1 MTVKK
6 SFLLFLFGTIAVFQ
20 LLQAQTF
27 RFNGKVIDE
36 ETRLPLAFVNIVTD
50 QSKIG
55 TATDI
60 DGKFEISSQ
69 QPVEFLRLSYVGY
82 EPMTFYL
89 HGKNENLKIY
99 LKKTSLE
106 LDEVVII
113 AGENP
118 AHRIIRHVIENRD
131 ANDPEKLQSFSYTS
145 YDKMVFTVD
154 TLQIPDIPELTVDST
169 NQADTANVAAV
180 ADSSDIRLKNY
191 LEKKDFFMLETVSE
205 RKFLS
210 PDRNH
215 QKVLASRISG
225 FKDPVFLFLSSQM
238 QSSSF
243 YKEMINISDKNY
255 INPISNGS
263 LKKYFFQIED
273 TTYTTTNDTVFIISF
288 RPGINTNFDGL
299 KGVLWI
305 NTNGWAIQNVIAEP
319 SRDDGMF
326 TIKIQQMYEF
336 IEGSHWF
343 PVQLNTDIIFKNVT
357 INKYP
362 PVGRGKNYIRNI
374 VLNPELV
381 KRQFNQISIEV
392 DPNAGDRSEAFW
404 IDYRGDSLTERE
416 RNTYEFIDSIG
427 KAEDF
432 DKKVK
437 TFKSLITGRLPMG
450 KIDLDLS
457 KIVKYNAHEGLYLGL
472 GLLTSPRLSQTFSLG
487 GFWGYGFKDQTA
499 KYGADLGITLDK
511 YREIKLRLSYF
522 DYVTETGGTG
532 FFDDRDNML
541 NPDNFRDF
549 LIERMD
555 RTERKQASVSFRALR
570 YGTVNF
576 GFTSDNKRPT
586 YGYNF
591 SVPASQNE
599 VAVSDSNFNFTE
611 ISAGFRFAY
620 KEKFIQL
627 PDTEISTGTN
637 YPIFWFNYSRGISG
651 LLDGEY
657 DYNKFDLKIQK
668 SFYIKYF
675 GKSSFD
681 IRAGYIDKP
690 VPYTNLYNGRGA
702 YRMFTI
708 YAPASFATE
717 RMNEFL
723 SDRYVYLFY
732 THNFGK
738 LLWRS
743 KKFSPEFA
751 VATNGGFGW
760 LNHPEYHSN
769 KATFNMMDKGYF
781 ESGLLINNLFNMMR
795 LYTLGVGV
803 YYRYGAYS
811 LPDVGDNFAYKFTL
825 MFPF

>member
-1 MTVKK
+1 
-6 SFLLFLFGTIAVFQ
+6 
-20 LLQAQTF
+20 
-27 RFNGKVIDE
+27 
-36 ETRLPLAFVNIVTD
+36 
-50 QSKIG
+50 
-55 TATDI
+55 
-60 DGKFEISSQ
+60 
-69 QPVEFLRLSYVGY
+69 
-82 EPMTFYL
+82 
-89 HGKNENLKIY
+89 
-99 LKKTSLE
+99 
-106 LDEVVII
+106 
-113 AGENP
+113 
-118 AHRIIRHVIENRD
+118 
-131 ANDPEKLQSFSYTS
+131 
-145 YDKMVFTVD
+145 
-154 TLQIPDIPELTVDST
+154 
-169 NQADTANVAAV
+169 
-180 ADSSDIRLKNY
+180 
-191 LEKKDFFMLETVSE
+191 VSE

-215 QKVLASRISG
+215 QKVVASRISG

-243 YKEMINISDKNY
+243 YKELIKISDKNY

-263 LKKYFFQIED
+263 LKKYFFQLED
-273 TTYTTTNDTVFIISF
+273 TTYTPGGDSVFVIFF

-299 KGVLWI
+299 CGVMSI

-319 SRDDGMF
+319 SRSEGGIS
-326 TIKIQQMYEF
+326 IKIQQMYEF

-357 INKYP
+357 VNKYP
-362 PVGRGKNYIRNI
+362 PIGRGKNYNRNI

-416 RNTYEFIDSIG
+416 RKTYEYIDSLG

-457 KIVKYNAHEGLYLGL
+457 KIAKYNSYEGFYLGL
-472 GLLTSPRLSQTFSLG
+472 GLLTSPKLSETFSLG

-499 KYGADLGITLDK
+499 KYGGDLGITLDK

-522 DYVTETGGTG
+522 DYVTETGGTS
-532 FFDDRDNML
+532 FFDDKDNML

-555 RTERKQASVSFRALR
+555 RTERQQASVSFRAFR
-570 YGTVNF
+570 YATVNF
-576 GFTSDNKRPT
+576 GLTADNKRPT
-586 YGYNF
+586 YNYNF
-591 SVPASQNE
+591 TLPAPSGE
-599 VAVSDSNFNFTE
+599 IPLPDSNFNFTE

-627 PDTEISTGTN
+627 PDTKISTGTN
-637 YPIFWFNYSRGISG
+637 YPVIWFNYSRGLTG
-651 LLDGEY
+651 FLDGEY
-657 DYNKFDLKIQK
+657 AYNKFDLKIQK
-668 SFYIKYF
+668 SFFIKYF
-675 GKSSFD
+675 GKSTFD

-702 YRMFTI
+702 YRSFTI
-708 YAPASFATE
+708 FAPASFATE

-723 SDRYVYLFY
+723 SDRYVFLFY

-769 KATFNMMDKGYF
+769 KATFDAMDKGYF
-781 ESGLLINNLFNMMR
+781 ESGLLINNLLSMMNV
-795 LYTLGVGV
+795 YTLGVGV

-811 LPDVGDNFAYKFTL
+811 LPDIGDNFAYKLTL
-825 MFPF
+825 VFPF

>member
-1 MTVKK
+1 MIKRC
-6 SFLLFLFGTIAVFQ
+6 FLFFLFGISAAFQ
-20 LLQAQTF
+20 VLLAQSFTCS
-27 RFNGKVIDE
+27 GKVLDE

-69 QPVEFLRLSYVGY
+69 EPIEFLRLSYVGY
-82 EPMTFYL
+82 EPTTFYL
-89 HGKNENLKIY
+89 HGKNENLKIL
-99 LKKTSLE
+99 LKKTTLE

-118 AHRIIRHVIENRD
+118 AHRIIQHVIDNRD

-154 TLQIPDIPELTVDST
+154 TLQIPDIPELIADSIYS
-169 NQADTANVAAV
+169 ADTARVANEV
-180 ADSSDIRLKNY
+180 DSSDIRLKKY
-191 LEKKDFFMLETVSE
+191 LENKDFFLLETVSE
-205 RKFLS
+205 RKFLY

-243 YKEMINISDKNY
+243 YKEMITISDKNY
-255 INPISNGS
+255 INPISDGS

-299 KGVLWI
+299 KGVMSI

-319 SRDDGMF
+319 SRDEGGVS
-326 TIKIQQMYEF
+326 IKIQQMYEF
-336 IEGSHWF
+336 IEGTHWF
-343 PVQLNTDIIFKNVT
+343 PVQLNTDIILKHVA

-392 DPNAGDRSEAFW
+392 DPNAGDRSEDYW
-404 IDYRGDSLTERE
+404 IKYRGDSLTERE
-416 RNTYEFIDSIG
+416 RNVYEFMDSVG
-427 KAEDF
+427 KVYEF

-472 GLLTSPRLSQTFSLG
+472 GLLTSPKLSETFSLG

-499 KYGADLGITLDK
+499 KYGGDLGITIDK

-532 FFDDRDNML
+532 FFDDRSNML

-555 RTERKQASVSFRALR
+555 RTERKQASISFRALR
-570 YGTVNF
+570 YATLNF
-576 GFTSDNKRPT
+576 GLTADNKRPT
-586 YGYNF
+586 YNYNF
-591 SVPASQNE
+591 APPPSSGEIPLP
-599 VAVSDSNFNFTE
+599 DSNFNFTE

-627 PDTEISTGTN
+627 PDTKISTGTK
-637 YPIFWFNYSRGISG
+637 YPVFWFNYSRGIAG
-651 LLDGEY
+651 FLDGEY

-668 SFYIKYF
+668 SFFIKYF
-675 GKSSFD
+675 GKSAFD

-702 YRMFTI
+702 YRTFTI

-723 SDRYVYLFY
+723 ADRYVYLFY
-732 THNFGK
+732 SHNFGK
-738 LLWRS
+738 LLWRG
-743 KKFSPEFA
+743 KKFSPEFVVSSNA
-751 VATNGGFGW
+751 GFGW
-760 LNHPEYHSN
+760 LDHPEYHSQV
-769 KATFNMMDKGYF
+769 AFDVMDKGYF
-781 ESGLLINNLFNMMR
+781 ESGLLINNIFNMMK

-811 LPDVGDNFAYKFTL
+811 LPEIGDNFAYKFTL
-825 MFPF
+825 VFPF

>member
-1 MTVKK
+1 MIKRCFLF
-6 SFLLFLFGTIAVFQ
+6 FLLGISAAFQ
-20 LLQAQTF
+20 VLLAQSYTCS
-27 RFNGKVIDE
+27 GKVLDE

-60 DGKFEISSQ
+60 DGKFEISSHE
-69 QPVEFLRLSYVGY
+69 PVEFLRLSYVGY

-89 HGKNENLKIY
+89 HGKNENLKIL

-118 AHRIIRHVIENRD
+118 AHRIIQHVIDNRD

-154 TLQIPDIPELTVDST
+154 TLQIPDIPELTADST
-169 NQADTANVAAV
+169 NSSDTLNVASV
-180 ADSSDIRLKNY
+180 VDSSDIRLKKY
-191 LEKKDFFMLETVSE
+191 LENKDFFMLETVSE
-205 RKFLS
+205 RKFLY

-243 YKEMINISDKNY
+243 YKEMITISDKNY

-263 LKKYFFQIED
+263 LRKYFFQIED

-299 KGVLWI
+299 KGVMSI

-319 SRDDGMF
+319 SRDEGGV

-336 IEGSHWF
+336 IEGTHWF
-343 PVQLNTDIIFKNVT
+343 PVQLNTDIIMKHVT

-392 DPNAGDRSEAFW
+392 DPNAGDRSEAYW

-416 RNTYEFIDSIG
+416 RNTYEFIDSVG
-427 KAEDF
+427 KAEEF

-472 GLLTSPRLSQTFSLG
+472 GLLTSPKLSETFSLG

-499 KYGADLGITLDK
+499 KYGGDLGITIDK

-532 FFDDRDNML
+532 FFDDRNNML

-555 RTERKQASVSFRALR
+555 RTERKQVSISFRALR
-570 YGTVNF
+570 YATVNF
-576 GFTSDNKRPT
+576 GLTADNKRPT
-586 YGYNF
+586 YNYNF
-591 SVPASQNE
+591 TLPASSGE
-599 VAVSDSNFNFTE
+599 IPLPDSNFNFTE
-611 ISAGFRFAY
+611 VSAGFRFAY

-627 PDTEISTGTN
+627 PDTKISTGTK
-637 YPIFWFNYSRGISG
+637 YPIFWFNYSRGITG
-651 LLDGEY
+651 FLDGEY
-657 DYNKFDLKIQK
+657 DYNKYDLKIQK
-668 SFYIKYF
+668 SFFIKYF

-702 YRMFTI
+702 YRTFTI

-723 SDRYVYLFY
+723 ADRYIYLFY
-732 THNFGK
+732 SHNFGK
-738 LLWRS
+738 LLWRG

-751 VATNGGFGW
+751 VSSNAGFGW
-760 LNHPEYHSN
+760 LDHPEYHSQV
-769 KATFNMMDKGYF
+769 AFDVMDKGYF
-781 ESGLLINNLFNMMR
+781 ESGLLINNIFNMMK

-811 LPDVGDNFAYKFTL
+811 LPDAGDNIAYKFTL
-825 MFPF
+825 VFPF

>member
-1 MTVKK
+1 MTVKRC
-6 SFLLFLFGTIAVFQ
+6 FLFFLFWISAAFQ
-20 LLQAQTF
+20 LLMAQTYSC
-27 RFNGKVIDE
+27 NGKVLDD

-60 DGKFEISSQ
+60 DGKFEIHANE
-69 QPVEFLRLSYVGY
+69 PINFIRLSYVGY

-89 HGKNENLKIY
+89 NGKSENLKIF

-106 LDEVVII
+106 LAEVLIV

-131 ANDPEKLQSFSYTS
+131 ANDPEKLKSFSYTS

-154 TLQIPDIPELTVDST
+154 TLQIPDIPDLMADST
-169 NQADTANVAAV
+169 RLADTANVVNAN
-180 ADSSDIRLKNY
+180 DSSDIRLKKY
-191 LEKKDFFMLETVSE
+191 LENKDFFMLETVSE

-215 QKVLASRISG
+215 QKVVASRISG

-243 YKEMINISDKNY
+243 YKELIKISDKNY

-273 TTYTTTNDTVFIISF
+273 TTYTPAGDSVFVISF

-299 KGVLWI
+299 SGVMSI

-319 SRDDGMF
+319 SRSEGGIS
-326 TIKIQQMYEF
+326 IKIQQMYEF
-336 IEGSHWF
+336 FEGTHWF

-357 INKYP
+357 VNKYP
-362 PVGRGKNYIRNI
+362 PIGRGKNYIRNI

-416 RNTYEFIDSIG
+416 RKTYEYVDSLG

-457 KIVKYNAHEGLYLGL
+457 KIAKYNSHEGFYLGL
-472 GLLTSPRLSQTFSLG
+472 GLLTSPKLSETFSLG

-499 KYGADLGITLDK
+499 KYGVDLGITLDK
-511 YREIKLRLSYF
+511 YRDVKLRLSYF
-522 DYVTETGGTG
+522 EYVTETGGTS
-532 FFDDRDNML
+532 FFDDRDNLL

-570 YGTVNF
+570 YATVNF
-576 GFTSDNKRPT
+576 GVTADYKRPA

-591 SVPASQNE
+591 YAPAAAGEVPKP
-599 VAVSDSNFNFTE
+599 DSNFYFAE

-627 PDTEISTGTN
+627 PDTKISTGTN
-637 YPIFWFNYSRGISG
+637 YPVIWFNFTRGITG
-651 LLDGEY
+651 LLNGEY
-657 DYNKFDLKIQK
+657 AYNKFDLKIQK
-668 SFYIKYF
+668 SFFIKYF

-702 YRMFTI
+702 YRSFTI
-708 YAPASFATE
+708 FAPASFATE

-723 SDRYVYLFY
+723 FDRYVFLFY

-738 LLWRS
+738 LLWRG

-751 VATNGGFGW
+751 LATNAGFGW
-760 LNHPEYHSN
+760 LNHPEYHN
-769 KATFNMMDKGYF
+769 NVTFDVMDKGYF
-781 ESGLLINNLFNMMR
+781 ESGLLINNLLNMMNV
-795 LYTLGVGV
+795 YTLGVCV

-811 LPDVGDNFAYKFTL
+811 LPEVCDNFAYKLTL
-825 MFPF
+825 VFPF